1 MNYRHAF
8 HAGNFADLAKHAVLT
23 GLLRALTARPAPLTV
38 IDTHAGAG
46 LYDLAAEAS
55 RRTGEGEAGAARLMA
70 DAAAPAAFDDL
81 KAAVRR
87 VNPQAKGEDGKTEDG
102 KRAAGQGRWY
112 PGSPLLVAAA
122 LRPRDQLI
130 ACELRPDD
138 ATALKRALPRELG
151 ALVHRGDGWEHAA
164 KAAPAAPAA
173 LLVLIDPPFEAGDD
187 YAQAVRLSARLL
199 QLNRGAVVA
208 IWTPLKDLAT
218 FDAFLGDLEDA
229 SRGAPILI
237 AEVRLRPLSDPMRL
251 NGCAM
256 LVVNPPPALGDH
268 ASAAVAW
275 IARTLGEPG
284 GEGRVTLLPAGEGG
298 AHAKGM
304 GG

>member
-55 RRTGEGEAGAARLMA
+55 RRTGEGEAGVARLMA
-70 DAAAPAAFDDL
+70 DAAAPAAFNDL
-81 KAAVRR
+81 EAAVRR
-87 VNPQAKGEDGKTEDG
+87 VNPQGEG
-102 KRAAGQGRWY
+102 AAGGKARWY
-112 PGSPLLVAAA
+112 PGSPLLIAAA

-138 ATALKRALPRELG
+138 AAALKRALPRELG
-151 ALVHRGDGWEHAA
+151 ALVHRGDGWDHAA

-187 YAQAVRLSARLL
+187 YAQAVRLTKRLL
-199 QLNRGAVVA
+199 QVNRGAVVA

-218 FDAFLGDLEDA
+218 FDAFLGELEDA
-229 SRGAPILI
+229 SRGAPILV
-237 AEVRLRPLSDPMRL
+237 AEVRLRPLTDPMRL

-256 LVVNPPPALGDH
+256 LVVNPPPTLDDH
-268 ASAAVAW
+268 ARAAVEW

-284 GEGRVTLLPAGEGG
+284 ALGRVTLVAPEEGR
-298 AHAKGM
+298 AHA
-304 GG
+304 GGGGG